1 MVRYGRRV
9 ADRPLPS
16 RRDLLRFSL
25 GLALLSS
32 TGLSGCT
39 FSNPTID
46 SPGRPSGS
54 ATPNASGTPRP
65 TPAPTPTVAPASRS
79 SANRER
85 GLAALAAAIISGRQ
99 GKALNKDQRTL
110 LRSVRAAHRSHADA
124 LDPDGPPAKAA
135 KISDLSLP
143 QALSL
148 LARREAAAA
157 KAHRKTALTSSGLHA
172 LLLGSMSVA
181 AAGFAGAVTDSSPP
195 SVGAAE
201 YRPPP
206 LLSDVEAV
214 QALVGQLHAVVYGY
228 QLAIGQ
234 MPVSSG
240 PHGRAVRE
248 LRSTRVERDR
258 LIAWLKRRKADIPA
272 AEAAYVP
279 TVVPRDGASAAKLIR
294 TMHVALLPFYGQWL
308 AAAGDADRKRALT
321 MFTSAAG
328 RADSWNAPLAAWPG
342 YPQS

>member
-1 MVRYGRRV
+1 V
-9 ADRPLPS
+9 
-16 RRDLLRFSL
+16 LRFSL
-25 GLALLSS
+25 GLGLLGS

-46 SPGRPSGS
+46 SPGPS
-54 ATPNASGTPRP
+54 SGAPTRSTFGPP
-65 TPAPTPTVAPASRS
+65 QTTPAPTPMVARASRS

-85 GLAALAAAIISGRQ
+85 GLAALAAAIVSGRQ
-99 GKALNKDQRTL
+99 GQALTKDQRRL
-110 LRSVRAAHRSHADA
+110 LRSVRAAHRSHAAA
-124 LDPDGPPAKAA
+124 LDPGGPAAKAA

-157 KAHRKTALTSSGLHA
+157 KAHQKAALTSSGLHA

-181 AAGFAGAVTDSSPP
+181 AAGFATAVTGSSPP
-195 SVGAAE
+195 SVRSGDD
-201 YRPPP
+201 RPPP
-206 LLSDVEAV
+206 LLSDVQAV

-234 MPVSSG
+234 MPAASG
-240 PHGRAVRE
+240 PRGRAVRE

-294 TMHVALLPFYGQWL
+294 TMHIALLPFYGQWL
-308 AAAGDADRKRALT
+308 AAAGDADRERAMT
-321 MFTSAAG
+321 MFTSAAA
-328 RADSWNAPLAAWPG
+328 RADSWDAPLAAWPG

>member
-1 MVRYGRRV
+1 M

-32 TGLSGCT
+32 TSLSGCT
-39 FSNPTID
+39 FSSPTID
-46 SPGRPSGS
+46 SPGRASGS
-54 ATPNASGTPRP
+54 PTPSASGTPQP

-79 SANRER
+79 SATRER
-85 GLAALAAAIISGRQ
+85 GLAVLSAAIVSGRQ
-99 GKALNKDQRTL
+99 GTALTKDQRSL

-148 LARREAAAA
+148 LARRERAAA

-172 LLLGSMSVA
+172 LRLGSMSVA
-181 AAGFAGAVTDSSPP
+181 AAGFATAVTDASPAKVT
-195 SVGAAE
+195 SAADD
-201 YRPPP
+201 RPPP

-234 MPVSSG
+234 MPAASG
-240 PHGRAVRE
+240 PRGRAVRE

-294 TMHVALLPFYGQWL
+294 AMHIALLPFYGQWL

-321 MFTSAAG
+321 TLTSAAG
-328 RADSWNAPLAAWPG
+328 RADSWRAPLAPRPG
-342 YPQS
+342 YPPS